1 VLSLKSDAKVTYLFT
16 KCKLKIK
23 IMHKAGYVNIF
34 GNPNAG
40 KSTLMNALV
49 NEKLSIVT
57 SKVQTTRHRILGID
71 NDENYQ
77 IVFSDTPGIISPKYG
92 LQKSMMKFIDTAIDH
107 ADVFVYLVEP
117 DENNYSNEVLEK
129 INSSETPTIL
139 VINKIDLFDQKHIEE
154 RYEFWKEKFPKAYV
168 LPVSALHK
176 FNIDVL
182 KKKIVEHLP
191 EHPPYYDKDQL
202 TDRSESFFVSEII
215 REKILLQFDKEIPY
229 SVEVAID
236 AFKET
241 DRLTSITANVHV
253 LRESQKAIIIGHNG
267 AAIKKLGI
275 AARRDIEAFLGKHIY
290 LELSVKVTKEWRDD
304 DKQLKRFGYE
314 NE

>member
-1 VLSLKSDAKVTYLFT
+1 
-16 KCKLKIK
+16 
-23 IMHKAGYVNIF
+23 MHKAGYVNIF

-40 KSTLMNALV
+40 KSTLMNVLV

-57 SKVQTTRHRILGID
+57 SKVQTTRHRILGMVNEED
-71 NDENYQ
+71 YQ
-77 IVFSDTPGIISPKYG
+77 IVFSDTPGIITPKYG
-92 LQKSMMKFIDTAIDH
+92 LQKSMMKFIDTAIDD

-117 DENNYSNEVLEK
+117 DETNYNNEIFDK
-129 INSSETPTIL
+129 INNSETPTIL
-139 VINKIDLFDQKHIEE
+139 VINKIDLFEQKHIEE
-154 RYEFWKEKFPKAYV
+154 RYEFWKQKFPKAYV

-176 FNIDVL
+176 FNVDVL
-182 KKKIVEHLP
+182 KKKIVEYLP
-191 EHPPYYDKDQL
+191 IHPPYFEKDEL
-202 TDRSESFFVSEII
+202 TDRSERFFVSEII

-241 DRLTSITANVHV
+241 EKLINITANIHV

-267 AAIKKLGI
+267 SAIKKLGT
-275 AARRDIEAFLGKHIY
+275 AARRDIEAFLNKHIF
-290 LELSVKVTKEWRDD
+290 LELSVKVSKEWRDD

>member
-1 VLSLKSDAKVTYLFT
+1 MQKKN
-16 KCKLKIK
+16 K

-40 KSTLMNALV
+40 KSTLMNALI

-57 SKVQTTRHRILGID
+57 SKVQTTRHRILGIVNEED
-71 NDENYQ
+71 YQ
-77 IVFSDTPGIISPKYG
+77 IIFSDTPGIITPKYK
-92 LQKSMMKFIDTAIDH
+92 LQKSMMKFIDIAIDD

-117 DENNYSNEVLEK
+117 DETNFNNEVFEK
-129 INSSETPTIL
+129 INNSKTPAIL
-139 VINKIDLFDQKHIEE
+139 VINKIDLFEQKFIESKF
-154 RYEFWKEKFPKAYV
+154 EFWKDTFPKAYI

-182 KKKIVEHLP
+182 KKKIVELLP
-191 EHPPYYDKDQL
+191 EHPPYFGKDEL
-202 TDRSESFFVSEII
+202 TDRSERFFVSEII

-229 SVEVAID
+229 SVEVVVD
-236 AFKET
+236 SFKET
-241 DRLTSITANVHV
+241 DKLVNIAANIHV

-267 AAIKKLGI
+267 SAIKKLGI
-275 AARRDIEAFLGKHIY
+275 AARKDIEAFIGKHIF
-290 LELSVKVTKEWRDD
+290 LELSVKVSKEWRDD

>member
-1 VLSLKSDAKVTYLFT
+1 MQKKN
-16 KCKLKIK
+16 K

-40 KSTLMNALV
+40 KSTLMNALI

-57 SKVQTTRHRILGID
+57 SKVQTTRHRILGIV
-71 NDENYQ
+71 NEEVYQ
-77 IVFSDTPGIISPKYG
+77 IIFSDTPGIITPKYK
-92 LQKSMMKFIDTAIDH
+92 LQKSMMKFIDIAIDD

-117 DENNYSNEVLEK
+117 DETNFNNEVFEK
-129 INSSETPTIL
+129 INNSKTPAIL
-139 VINKIDLFDQKHIEE
+139 VINKIDLFEQKFIESKF
-154 RYEFWKEKFPKAYV
+154 EFWKDTFPKAYI

-182 KKKIVEHLP
+182 KKKIVELLP
-191 EHPPYYDKDQL
+191 EHPPYFGKDEL
-202 TDRSESFFVSEII
+202 TDRSERFFVSEII

-229 SVEVAID
+229 SVEVVVD
-236 AFKET
+236 SFKET
-241 DRLTSITANVHV
+241 DKLVNIAANIHV

-267 AAIKKLGI
+267 SAIKKLGI
-275 AARRDIEAFLGKHIY
+275 AARKDIEAFIGKHIF
-290 LELSVKVTKEWRDD
+290 LELSVKVSKEWRDD

>member
-1 VLSLKSDAKVTYLFT
+1 
-16 KCKLKIK
+16 
-23 IMHKAGYVNIF
+23 
-34 GNPNAG
+34 
-40 KSTLMNALV
+40 
-49 NEKLSIVT
+49 
-57 SKVQTTRHRILGID
+57 
-71 NDENYQ
+71 
-77 IVFSDTPGIISPKYG
+77 
-92 LQKSMMKFIDTAIDH
+92 MMKFIHIAIDD

-129 INSSETPTIL
+129 INSSDVPTIL
-139 VINKIDLFDQKHIEE
+139 VINKIDLFEQKHIEE
-154 RYEFWKEKFPKAYV
+154 RYEFWKTIFPKAYV

-182 KKKIVEHLP
+182 KQKIVEYLP
-191 EHPPYYDKDQL
+191 EHPPYYEKDQL
-202 TDRSESFFVSEII
+202 TDRSERFFVSEII

>member
-1 VLSLKSDAKVTYLFT
+1 
-16 KCKLKIK
+16 
-23 IMHKAGYVNIF
+23 MHKAGYVNIF

-40 KSTLMNALV
+40 KSTLMNAIV
-49 NEKLSIVT
+49 DEKLSIVT
-57 SKVQTTRHRILGID
+57 AKVQTTRHRILGIV

-77 IVFSDTPGIISPKYG
+77 IIFSDTPGIITPKYG
-92 LQKSMMKFIDTAIDH
+92 LQKSMMKFIHVAIDD

-129 INSSETPTIL
+129 INSSDVPTIL

-154 RYEFWKEKFPKAYV
+154 RYEFWKTIFPKAYV

-182 KKKIVEHLP
+182 KQKIVEYLP
-191 EHPPYYDKDQL
+191 EHPPYYEKDQL
-202 TDRSESFFVSEII
+202 TDRSERFFVSEII

>member
-1 VLSLKSDAKVTYLFT
+1 
-16 KCKLKIK
+16 
-23 IMHKAGYVNIF
+23 MHKAGYVNIF

-40 KSTLMNALV
+40 KSTLMNVLV

-57 SKVQTTRHRILGID
+57 SKVQTTRHRILGMVNEED
-71 NDENYQ
+71 YQ
-77 IVFSDTPGIISPKYG
+77 IVFSDTPGIITPKYG
-92 LQKSMMKFIDTAIDH
+92 LQKSMMKFIDSAIDD

-117 DENNYSNEVLEK
+117 DETNYNNEIFDK
-129 INSSETPTIL
+129 INNSETPTIL
-139 VINKIDLFDQKHIEE
+139 VINKIDLFEQKHIEE
-154 RYEFWKEKFPKAYV
+154 RYEFWKQKFPKAYV

-176 FNIDVL
+176 FNVDVL
-182 KKKIVEHLP
+182 KKKIVEYLP
-191 EHPPYYDKDQL
+191 IHPPYFEKDEL
-202 TDRSESFFVSEII
+202 TDRSERFFVSEII

-241 DRLTSITANVHV
+241 EKLINITANIHV

-267 AAIKKLGI
+267 SAIKKLGT
-275 AARRDIEAFLGKHIY
+275 AARRDIEAFLNKHIF
-290 LELSVKVTKEWRDD
+290 LELSVKVSKEWRDD